1 MASDIGAVHEV
12 CAADTCNSPMLS
24 FVQFGQAVSLVGN
37 MVKAGRPLDT
47 FTFTA
52 ILNACQRSNEA
63 QVALEVFR

>member
-1 MASDIGAVHEV
+1 MPLQCLTGH
-12 CAADTCNSPMLS
+12 L
-24 FVQFGQAVSLVGN
+24 VQFGQAVRLVSN
-37 MVKAGRPLDT
+37 MVKAGRAMDS